1 MASGA
6 STRVTLTDNDL
17 RGKHEAEKAQ
27 DPGRRSP
34 PSAWKGPPRK
44 LGAAEMTRR
53 YRALGLPEAR
63 LGRFLRSGKS
73 LTTWYNEKHLGGYRL
88 AVGGMVLVT
97 LGAVSL
103 LAAATITGVT
113 WINACARQS
122 CDDDGSLGLVTLLFA
137 IPAAVA
143 GAIEL
148 GAGIPMV
155 VVGIRR
161 MERWVRDGELD
172 RASIGEL
179 ERRRA
184 SSRAKPKTT
193 LSLLPYFTR
202 GGGGLSLS
210 LRF

>member
-1 MASGA
+1 MVSDTP
-6 STRVTLTDNDL
+6 TRDTGLPGDL
-17 RGKHEAEKAQ
+17 RGTVVGVKAQ
-27 DPGRRSP
+27 DPGSKSP

-44 LGAAEMTRR
+44 LGAEEKTRR

-73 LTTWYNEKHLGGYRL
+73 LTTWYNEEHLGGYRL

-103 LAAATITGVT
+103 LAAATITGLT
-113 WINACARQS
+113 WIRACPRQS
-122 CDDDGSLGLVTLLFA
+122 CDDDGSLGLVTFIFA

-161 MERWVRDGELD
+161 MERWVPDGDLD

-179 ERRRA
+179 KRRRA
-184 SSRAKPKTT
+184 PSRAKPKTT